1 MRKFK
6 VSGYKPL
13 KGNTIDYYIAFSESD
28 VMADIKR
35 KPVEAGGFV
44 NYSIEEVSELPPE
57 LSIECPSCSHNFIS
71 PDRVTDLCT

>member
-35 KPVEAGGFV
+35 KPDGK
-44 NYSIEEVSELPPE
+44 LPTRKLQDSTGE
-57 LSIECPSCSHNFIS
+57 SFFGNNDSLYK
-71 PDRVTDLCT
+71 